1 MPSVASLALL
11 AANRGG
17 SGPAAAEPGPSQV
30 GLFPN
35 NTMAGA
41 TAQCLARSPC
51 VTKVNDVRHDHQP
64 FPFLPGPKEMSIS
77 FFFESLYVYELHCSP
92 AGTETTKLSARSLE
106 PRLSIN
112 I

>member
-1 MPSVASLALL
+1 MASLALL
-11 AANRGG
+11 AANRDG
-17 SGPAAAEPGPSQV
+17 SGLAAAEPGPSQV

-64 FPFLPGPKEMSIS
+64 FPFLAGPNPKEMSIS
-77 FFFESLYVYELHCSP
+77 FIDRQQDRDH
-92 AGTETTKLSARSLE
+92 ET
-106 PRLSIN
+106 
-112 I
+112 